1 MLIMFCNNARFNT
14 GSVISLNL
22 FHWQFHNFDSI
33 HIVNNL
39 WTEFPILGELS
50 MEWARVCIMISSHI
64 SEVNFCPPS
73 TSEFRVNFGFSATE
87 KLKAGRAGFT
97 YEIRKKKKRKRKM
110 TYWEKL
116 KKSCHLL
123 QLHSQQFGMIRN
135 WKVDVFR
142 FLSKCQTLVNF
153 SGPWKVNR

>member
-1 MLIMFCNNARFNT
+1 MLSC
-14 GSVISLNL
+14 VIT
-22 FHWQFHNFDSI
+22 HTSI
-33 HIVNNL
+33 SRR
-39 WTEFPILGELS
+39 GYQ
-50 MEWARVCIMISSHI
+50 

-73 TSEFRVNFGFSATE
+73 TCEFQVN
-87 KLKAGRAGFT
+87 LKAGRAGFT
-97 YEIRKKKKRKRKM
+97 HEIRKKRKRKRKM

-135 WKVDVFR
+135 WKVDVFK

-153 SGPWKVNR
+153 SGPWKVNRKPDCASGRGAEWGPSWLRLNAPCMCEYNRLVGQKMVPWIIV